1 MQSARQSRDQDQR
14 RRERLAVADGF
25 QECADL
31 LRSNSNPSLRS
42 LADLFDRFLQGQNG
56 DTFEEV
62 SGLCWPGE
70 KSWRRLR
77 DHEIADQALKAAET
91 LISPPHFRLEMS
103 ERLKQLSGELRAYRR
118 RRMSRD
124 SRLEIMPAEYV
135 GTVDA
140 HFFVA
145 LKANQRL
152 GRNDFPMSDSE
163 LRRLLSD

>member
-1 MQSARQSRDQDQR
+1 MQSARQSRDQDRR

-31 LRSNSNPSLRS
+31 LRSNSNPSLRR
-42 LADLFDRFLQGQNG
+42 LADLLERFLQGRNG
-56 DTFEEV
+56 DTFEEI
-62 SGLCWPGE
+62 SRLCWPGE

-91 LISPPHFRLEMS
+91 LISPPHLRLEMS
-103 ERLKQLSGELRAYRR
+103 ERLKQLSAELGVYRR

-124 SRLEIMPAEYV
+124 SRLEIMPAEYH
-135 GTVDA
+135 GRVDA

-145 LKANQRL
+145 LKANQRI
-152 GRNDFPMSDSE
+152 GRDDFPMSDSE